1 MPETTPNPEPISL
14 PPVPAPEVPEA
25 PEVPA
30 AAPALEPAAAVEPAA
45 GIVPEP
51 AAAAAPADPATVA
64 AVTEAQPEPEPE
76 PAPAAAA
83 VAPDAPGAEPRPA
96 PIPDLSPAACAA
108 ALAEHFPALFGAGRM
123 LPIKLR
129 IQADIQQH
137 VPGRFSKKSLS
148 IFLHRHTTSTG
159 YIKALVNSPH
169 RFDLDGQP
177 AGEIAQEH
185 KDAGVV
191 ELERRLA
198 IVQAR
203 RVAEREAQR
212 QARRPAAVAPTD
224 GAPVAEGVPAQER
237 PPHPPRPPRPD
248 RPLRADWP
256 PRGEAA
262 ARGDRAPRPD
272 RPDRPPR
279 ADRPPRPERAPDAHP
294 APVRPTDSGAP
305 MRAAPEAAA
314 PPAPSVPL
322 TPEQIADNEARRGR
336 AALLRAFET
345 TTLTRSNFC
354 ALKGLKDDV
363 LEAQLLLAREERK
376 LHPSPA
382 AERDRD
388 SDRPRADRPRFEDR
402 GPRRDAPPRPGGQ
415 RGGRPPR

>member
-25 PEVPA
+25 PV
-30 AAPALEPAAAVEPAA
+30 AAPALEPVAAVEPAA

-51 AAAAAPADPATVA
+51 AAAAAPADAASAA
-64 AVTEAQPEPEPE
+64 AVNEAQPEHG

-83 VAPDAPGAEPRPA
+83 VATDAAVDAAVAEPRAA

-129 IQADIQQH
+129 IQADIQQR
-137 VPGRFSKKSLS
+137 VPGRFSTKSLS

-224 GAPVAEGVPAQER
+224 GAPAAQGVPAQER
-237 PPHPPRPPRPD
+237 PAHPPRPPRPD
-248 RPLRADWP
+248 RPPRADRP

-262 ARGDRAPRPD
+262 PRGDRPPRPD

-279 ADRPPRPERAPDAHP
+279 ADRPPRPERAPDAQP
-294 APVRPTDSGAP
+294 AAVKPADSGAP

-363 LEAQLLLAREERK
+363 LEAQLVLAREERK
-376 LHPSPA
+376 LHPPPA